1 MKAHELAAEQL
12 LEASRTRKPG
22 PLLSTQ
28 FPEFTVGDA
37 YQIQLSN
44 VRKRVAA
51 GAKVRGFKVGLT
63 NRTTQLQVG
72 VEEPDYGHLYADMFV
87 NDGGEVQTSSF
98 CFPGAEPELAF
109 VFHSPLQGPNVNV
122 ADVLRA
128 TAFVLPSLEL
138 VDSHVL
144 RNTGHRFTIVDT
156 VADNGGAAGIVL
168 GARPA
173 VMTDHDLSE
182 VGVVLRRNGRIVDTG
197 STGAVLGHPANAIA
211 WLVNKLGE
219 FGVSIEPGQVVL
231 SGSCT
236 QILRPLEKGDV
247 VSACFDGLGG
257 VSVRFV

>member
-12 LEASRTRKPG
+12 FEASRTRKPG
-22 PLLSTQ
+22 PLLSVT
-28 FPEFTVGDA
+28 FPKFTIEDA

-44 VRKRVAA
+44 VRRRVAG
-51 GAKVRGFKVGLT
+51 GATVRGFKVGLT

-72 VEEPDYGHLYADMFV
+72 VEEPDYGHLYDDMFV
-87 NDGGEVQTSSF
+87 SDGGAVRTSSF
-98 CFPGAEPELAF
+98 CLPGAEPEIAF
-109 VFHSPLQGPNVNV
+109 VFHSPLRGPNVNV

-168 GARPA
+168 GARPVA
-173 VMTDHDLSE
+173 VTDYDLSE
-182 VGVVLRRNGRIVDTG
+182 IGVLLRRNGQIVGTG

-236 QILRPLEKGDV
+236 QILRTVGKRRRYF
-247 VSACFDGLGG
+247 S
-257 VSVRFV
+257 